1 MSRPAMERLHE
12 TFVRLCEIRSPT
24 GEEREVADSI
34 AAELRALGLEV
45 NEDDAA
51 GPAEAGAG
59 NLIARLPGQ
68 NDEWVMF
75 CAHIDTVPHKG
86 QIEVVESD
94 GVFRSA
100 GETILDQVEVVDVAR
115 TWLAA
120 QAVPSV
126 LEPLFQP
133 GGRASPAA

>member
-1 MSRPAMERLHE
+1 LVAESSPAA
-12 TFVRLCEIRSPT
+12 
-24 GEEREVADSI
+24 VAVWAD
-34 AAELRALGLEV
+34 RDV
-45 NEDDAA
+45 
-51 GPAEAGAG
+51 PASLSVSVTKSEA
-59 NLIARLPGQ
+59 
-68 NDEWVMF
+68 
-75 CAHIDTVPHKG
+75 
-86 QIEVVESD
+86 
-94 GVFRSA
+94 SA